1 MKTITIESLKEKQK
15 RLKRWR
21 RNNMA
26 LTFQEVCERL
36 EDIDEITLLEVLDI
50 SSKDII
56 EKFQD
61 KIEDNLEDLEAD
73 LILDK
78 EGYDFYGDN
87 IT

>member
-1 MKTITIESLKEKQK
+1 MIESLKRILKKLRKQ
-15 RLKRWR
+15 R
-21 RNNMA
+21 RNKMA
-26 LTFQEVCERL
+26 LTFQEVCEQL
-36 EDIDEITLLEVLDI
+36 ETLDEVTLLEVLDI

>member
-1 MKTITIESLKEKQK
+1 MIESLKKILKKLRKQ
-15 RLKRWR
+15 R
-21 RNNMA
+21 RNKMA
-26 LTFQEVCERL
+26 LTFQEVCEQL
-36 EDIDEITLLEVLDI
+36 ETLDEVTLLEVLDI

>member
-1 MKTITIESLKEKQK
+1 
-15 RLKRWR
+15 
-21 RNNMA
+21 MA

-36 EDIDEITLLEVLDI
+36 EDLDEITLLEVLDI